1 MRALVSR
8 QFLSAAPLTEYAAS
22 VKGAPTNPTSE
33 QRPSV
38 SFRSRRSVSPVNGN
52 DAAGSWRQKNA
63 HVANTSGKRGTS
75 PISYNVACL
84 NLNPRFSFVPRDIID
99 CSFTYI
105 AGISEA
111 MV

>member
-38 SFRSRRSVSPVNGN
+38 SFRSRRSVSPVKGN
-52 DAAGSWRQKNA
+52 DVAGSWCMGEQGKKKERKD
-63 HVANTSGKRGTS
+63 TS
-75 PISYNVACL
+75 
-84 NLNPRFSFVPRDIID
+84 VPM
-99 CSFTYI
+99 SL
-105 AGISEA
+105 EA
-111 MV
+111 ESASSLL